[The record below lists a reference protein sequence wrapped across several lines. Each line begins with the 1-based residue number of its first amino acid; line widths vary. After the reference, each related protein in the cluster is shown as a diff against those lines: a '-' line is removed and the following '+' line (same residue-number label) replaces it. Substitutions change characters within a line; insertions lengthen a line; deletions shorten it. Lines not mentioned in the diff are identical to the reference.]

1 MGNRLE
7 ESGIIGTHSVRG
19 QTEKCPNVNDAG
31 GLRNLAGV
39 RRSFP
44 CAEIGIPVEMAA
56 SHWPCRPV
64 KVTRKKHM
72 NQTRREFL
80 KNTAF
85 ASVTVVGSAWMVACS
100 NEQPAPAEPAP
111 AAPPPPAPPAA
122 EPVAAAPPADAAAP
136 AAGGEGPN
144 CTDVSALSEP
154 DKTMRTTLAYVDRS
168 TTAGKDC
175 KGCQLFIAAADA
187 AGCGT
192 CSVVKGPIS
201 PLGYCNSWVQKV

>member
-1 MGNRLE
+1 
-7 ESGIIGTHSVRG
+7 
-19 QTEKCPNVNDAG
+19 
-31 GLRNLAGV
+31 
-39 RRSFP
+39 
-44 CAEIGIPVEMAA
+44 
-56 SHWPCRPV
+56 
-64 KVTRKKHM
+64 M
-72 NQTRREFL
+72 NQSRREFL

-85 ASVTVVGSAWMVACS
+85 AGVTVVGTAWMVACN

-111 AAPPPPAPPAA
+111 AAPPPPAP
-122 EPVAAAPPADAAAP
+122 EPVAAPPAPVGAGAP
-136 AAGGEGPN
+136 AAAGEGPN
-144 CTDVSALSEP
+144 CTDVSALAEA

-168 TTAGKDC
+168 TIAEKSC